1 MTTVPRASSFARQ
14 FTTAFT
20 ALDWLF
26 LALIL
31 PIILLIS
38 PGWSPVL
45 LFFPFLWVVRKAA
58 TGHFV
63 VQTPLNT
70 SIALLLLMVLVS
82 LYATYDLAFSLPKV
96 AGILFGVAI
105 FYSVAAT
112 TGRSVSHLWMGVVAL
127 LAMGTAVALVGLLT
141 LSPSAKLPILE
152 PVNSFLAGFLNSSS
166 LAGTISNNE
175 IAGVL
180 LWSTPLAGVVA
191 GAMFW
196 RRPSFVRQWW
206 SWPFYCMTV
215 LLVLANALL
224 LSGTLLLTQSRG
236 GLLGFGASFLFILLV
251 VLRRHRGIVLTLI
264 LLAVMGAIAL
274 AFDERMAEAAL
285 AVLGGSSDT
294 GSLGGSSL
302 AGRWEIW
309 TRAVY
314 GIQDFPFTGMGV
326 GTFRNIVNLRYPLS
340 LLNQNTDIAHAH
352 NHLLQTGL
360 DLGIPGLVAYI
371 ALWLGCAAMLWRS
384 WRYSSSFWLRLL
396 AVGLGANLVAYGV
409 YGMVDAVAL
418 GARPGFIFWLLLGL
432 IAGLYRNVERSRQMI
447 EVSII

>member
-1 MTTVPRASSFARQ
+1 
-14 FTTAFT
+14 
-20 ALDWLF
+20 
-26 LALIL
+26 
-31 PIILLIS
+31 
-38 PGWSPVL
+38 
-45 LFFPFLWVVRKAA
+45 
-58 TGHFV
+58 
-63 VQTPLNT
+63 
-70 SIALLLLMVLVS
+70 
-82 LYATYDLAFSLPKV
+82 
-96 AGILFGVAI
+96 
-105 FYSVAAT
+105 
-112 TGRSVSHLWMGVVAL
+112 
-127 LAMGTAVALVGLLT
+127 
-141 LSPSAKLPILE
+141 
-152 PVNSFLAGFLNSSS
+152 
-166 LAGTISNNE
+166 
-175 IAGVL
+175 
-180 LWSTPLAGVVA
+180 
-191 GAMFW
+191 
-196 RRPSFVRQWW
+196 
-206 SWPFYCMTV
+206 MTV
-215 LLVLANALL
+215 LLVLANGLL

-274 AFDERMAEAAL
+274 AFDKQMADAAL

-371 ALWLGCAAMLWRS
+371 ALWLGCAMMLWRS

-396 AVGLGANLVAYGV
+396 AVGLAANLVAYGV
-409 YGMVDAVAL
+409 YGMVDTVAL

-432 IAGLYRNVERSRQMI
+432 IAGLYSNVERGP
-447 EVSII
+447 VKG